1 MEDLDRQEDA
11 PMTEVIDATV
21 HSQMLV
27 NKVDQRRTTG
37 ERHRRKAHWLQW
49 VVCSNSKENKCTIA
63 GCIIPANYKTYRRL
77 HGSQLLPR
85 CLNLFFKLTA
95 VSLVRLHGSQLLPRR
110 LNLFFK
116 LTAMSLL
123 RLHGSQILP
132 RCLNLF
138 FMLTAMSLLCRGI
151 PRIHSA
157 LPYYFVV
164 VRVHPTGQTTA
175 RMKISS
181 N

>member
-95 VSLVRLHGSQLLPRR
+95 VSLVRLHGNQL
-110 LNLFFK
+110 
-116 LTAMSLL
+116 
-123 RLHGSQILP
+123 LP